1 MKHSSKC
8 SASHMYNVCLT
19 SILASVVPAV
29 LLKHNWHCSGNV
41 YFVCPVAQH
50 LLYPIAVNKQ
60 ATLCNTTHVD
70 LDRQREESGQW
81 ATAMVEC
88 LVTDHWVILA
98 IPHHVF
104 CTICIHNLRW
114 MDRMA
119 IDSLYMYTNI
129 PHVMHINNNTSS
141 IASLQIH
148 VHVHNVTLRMP
159 VVAN

>member
-1 MKHSSKC
+1 VDNGQLRWFPGTDAIKR
-8 SASHMYNVCLT
+8 
-19 SILASVVPAV
+19 VPIV
-29 LLKHNWHCSGNV
+29 
-41 YFVCPVAQH
+41 
-50 LLYPIAVNKQ
+50 
-60 ATLCNTTHVD
+60 
-70 LDRQREESGQW
+70 
-81 ATAMVEC
+81 VEC